1 MEHLSHARHALRKL
15 SRHAGGPQSARRAL
29 HRGHPRL
36 AAQRCGRQ
44 GRGEG
49 DRYRQAHLRL
59 QPSRRYSDDRA
70 RAGGAGDRAG
80 RPLHRYLRGVQRAAV
95 QGGDARSAH
104 HRGRELLRRRHAGEP
119 PPRARDDED
128 VPDQGRQRLK
138 KKGKRPAWE
147 ELRKEV
153 PPKTFVK
160 SAECNRIAGNF
171 NISEDYIM
179 DKTIFEQMG
188 GTYHQEGDYFLPDL
202 PPPESIPVGVWGQ
215 RRRQYLKTQRRVIYT
230 GLLLSGKL
238 DGHLAEIDAQA
249 EAMLFQL
256 VNQLAE
262 QEGITEQLKAEN
274 QMEWVQ
280 RMNNIRNRV
289 EEIIYNDLIYI

>member
-1 MEHLSHARHALRKL
+1 MAKPCTPHLIPQAAQLFKIETANVGGRGVLPSRSLGGCKGGYSLSAEREYPPLVLRRARRIFPP
-15 SRHAGGPQSARRAL
+15 RSARKAT
-29 HRGHPRL
+29 
-36 AAQRCGRQ
+36 A
-44 GRGEG
+44 
-49 DRYRQAHLRL
+49 
-59 QPSRRYSDDRA
+59 
-70 RAGGAGDRAG
+70 
-80 RPLHRYLRGVQRAAV
+80 
-95 QGGDARSAH
+95 
-104 HRGRELLRRRHAGEP
+104 
-119 PPRARDDED
+119 PPRER
-128 VPDQGRQRLK
+128 K
-138 KKGKRPAWE
+138 KEAALWE